1 MRNNYST
8 LNNVWVFKTKPQ
20 HNSIETCKNDLL
32 TVLKQVNSDGRDSD
46 YTVGSCTFPRY
57 SANLQDYGACP
68 LPITSCGPNMLTGVT
83 YENKQ
88 CKAPISWYDDAIAQ
102 PRYSNTTWKPGNIN
116 SISCNPSTL
125 GTP

>member
-20 HNSIETCKNDLL
+20 PNSIETCKNDLL
-32 TVLKQVNSDGRDSD
+32 PLLKQVNTAGRDSI
-46 YTVGSCTFPRY
+46 TSVGSCTFPRY

-88 CKAPISWYDDAIAQ
+88 CKAPISCLFLIFIVIYMRSLKFLEVLNFIDKV
-102 PRYSNTTWKPGNIN
+102 P
-116 SISCNPSTL
+116 
-125 GTP
+125 